1 MNVLATYKE
10 KNVKLSNKKILDWTH
25 QMLEGLDFLH
35 SKNIIHRD
43 IKLM

>member
-10 KNVKLSNKKILDWTH
+10 KNVKLSNKKILDWTY